1 MCKLDDD
8 YDDDDDGDHDDLLQH
23 SSSKISRVISFAF
36 LPSLTPPLT
45 FERQTHHDHHD
56 DDGDGVHHHDDDGE
70 DNCVH
75 EGNDD
80 DAEYD
85 QLSFDLLTEAANN
98 PICAHG
104 LLKHIR

>member
-1 MCKLDDD
+1 MMITMTMMMAI
-8 YDDDDDGDHDDLLQH
+8 DHDDLLQH

-45 FERQTHHDHHD
+45 FARQAHHD
-56 DDGDGVHHHDDDGE
+56 HHDDDGE

-75 EGNDD
+75 GGNDD

-104 LLKHIR
+104 LLKHIC